1 MLQLAGAY
9 QELKSLDVH
18 EQLTLVI
25 VGSATPDGIVV
36 DYRLKGVG
44 LPFLQR
50 FGRLHIVVSV
60 HQNGLV

>member
-1 MLQLAGAY
+1 MLKLTGAY
-9 QELKSLDVH
+9 QELERLDVH
-18 EQLTLVI
+18 EQLTLI
-25 VGSATPDGIVV
+25 IIGSAAPDGIVMN
-36 DYRLKGVG
+36 YRLKGVG